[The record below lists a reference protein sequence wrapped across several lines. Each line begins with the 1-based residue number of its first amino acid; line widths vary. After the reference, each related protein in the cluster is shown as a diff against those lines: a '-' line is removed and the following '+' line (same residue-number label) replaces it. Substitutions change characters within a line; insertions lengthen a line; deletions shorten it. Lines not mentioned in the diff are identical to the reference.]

1 MTKPKDSTPKAS
13 WFDQFVSGTSQ
24 DTQTPAFR
32 APTSPSER
40 KADQSTRVA
49 REATDAAT
57 EKRQA
62 LTAKLKAARLAKEAE
77 DRAQIEQ
84 SPVKRKK
91 AKTSEGTPPTE
102 A

>member
-1 MTKPKDSTPKAS
+1 MTKPKDSIPRDS
-13 WFDQFVSGTSQ
+13 WFNQFVAGTSQ
-24 DTQTPAFR
+24 DTHVPAFR
-32 APTSPSER
+32 ATPSPSER
-40 KADQSTRVA
+40 KADESTRVA
-49 REATDAAT
+49 REATAAAA

-62 LTAKLKAARLAKEAE
+62 TTAKLKAARLAKEAE